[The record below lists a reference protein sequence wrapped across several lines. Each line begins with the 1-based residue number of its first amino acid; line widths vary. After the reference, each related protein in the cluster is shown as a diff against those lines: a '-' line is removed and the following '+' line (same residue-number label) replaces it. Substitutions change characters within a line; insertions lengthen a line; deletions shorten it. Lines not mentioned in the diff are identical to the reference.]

1 MLDDD
6 VLFIEK
12 QRFHQLWLWI
22 LLLGINGLCIAGV
35 ILQVFLGREV
45 GDKPMSDAGIL
56 ILAGLLLTITLFIAS
71 LRLHTTIRK
80 EGIYVRFFPF
90 HMKVRQYSWNNLSKV
105 HIRKYSP
112 IFEYGGWGLR
122 IGLFGRGTAYNV
134 SGNMGLQLEFSDGSK
149 LLIGTRKPEELT
161 EVLKKIGQLKS

>member
-6 VLFIEK
+6 VLFTEK
-12 QRFHQLWLWI
+12 QRFNQVWLWI
-22 LLLGINGLCIAGV
+22 LLLGINGLCITGV
-35 ILQVFLGREV
+35 ILQVFFGQAV
-45 GDKPMSDAGIL
+45 GDKPTSDAGIL

-90 HMKVRQYSWNNLSKV
+90 HLKVRYFAWDKLSKA

-122 IGLFGRGTAYNV
+122 IDLFGRGTAYNV
-134 SGNMGLQLEFSDGSK
+134 SGNMGLQLEFSDGNK
-149 LLIGTRKPEELT
+149 LLIGTKKPEELT
-161 EVLKKIGQLKS
+161 EVLKKMGQLKS